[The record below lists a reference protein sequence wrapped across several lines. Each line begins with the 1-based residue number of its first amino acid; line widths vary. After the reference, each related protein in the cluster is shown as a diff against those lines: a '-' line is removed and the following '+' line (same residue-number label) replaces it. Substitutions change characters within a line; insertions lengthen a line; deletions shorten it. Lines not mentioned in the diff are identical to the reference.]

1 MSSKTVVPRIIHQV
15 WIGGEPPNEIAKY
28 LKTVPKVNSSFEYFL
43 WDEQKLLNDFCKQFP
58 DQKDTISQLLDLQ
71 IFNAAKVD
79 LIRFI
84 ILLEIGGV
92 YIDADFEFLN
102 PIPHLFLESEV
113 ILAAEPFG
121 ITNALIGMTPQHPLA
136 INLVEQIWSNICHM
150 SITSSN
156 IVSTTGP
163 VQLQKVIK
171 SFDLYN
177 KYKTFI
183 FPPHAL
189 GLVPF
194 QKRIFL
200 KKFYNNSNFNDNLP
214 ADIIAVHH
222 YQNSWKTDNNS
233 FVSSALYFIKSYLLR
248 KFLSVSHRKKY

>member
-1 MSSKTVVPRIIHQV
+1 VSSKTVVPRIIHQV

-28 LKTVPKVNSSFEYFL
+28 LKTVPEVNSSFEYFL

-58 DQKDTISQLLDLQ
+58 NQKDTISQLLNLQ

-156 IVSTTGP
+156 VVSTTGP
-163 VQLQKVIK
+163 VQLQKMIK
-171 SFDLYN
+171 SFDLYT

-200 KKFYNNSNFNDNLP
+200 KKFYDNSNFNDNLP

-222 YQNSWKTDNNS
+222 YQNSWKTGNNS

-248 KFLSVSHRKKY
+248 KFLSVSHRKKS